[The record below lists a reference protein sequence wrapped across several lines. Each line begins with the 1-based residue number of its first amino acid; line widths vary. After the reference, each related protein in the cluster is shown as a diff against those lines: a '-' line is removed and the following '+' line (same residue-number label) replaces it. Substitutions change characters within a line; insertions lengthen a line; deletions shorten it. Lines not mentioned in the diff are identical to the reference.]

1 MGDYSAETA
10 REIDCEVRR
19 IIDEQYVRVRSLLST
34 RQEVLREAA
43 TVLLNK
49 EIITG
54 EELKAIVARADA
66 RPTRERKDDVT
77 VH

>member
-1 MGDYSAETA
+1 MA

-19 IIDEQYVRVRSLLST
+19 IIDEQYVRVRALLSA

-54 EELKAIVARADA
+54 EELKAIVARAD
-66 RPTRERKDDVT
+66 TRLTQEREDDVT
-77 VH
+77 MH

>member
-1 MGDYSAETA
+1 M
-10 REIDCEVRR
+10 
-19 IIDEQYVRVRSLLST
+19 RVRSLLST